1 MRKIFIVIERR
12 ADYTRYK
19 PILTR
24 LSRDPFFK
32 IHLVVTGICLLDKH
46 GRDIDNIKKDGFSI
60 NTKIDMFSKKSRD
73 YGGEMVKAMGKF
85 MRKIVDEL
93 DKAKPDIVLTGF
105 DIGAN
110 FATAVAGAHM
120 NIPVAHIQGGEISGS
135 IDESLRHAMSKFSHI
150 HFPATQLSK
159 KRLIRMGENPR
170 NIFVVG
176 CPSID
181 NLINTP
187 HITKEKIAM
196 EFGIDFA
203 KHLILIIQHP
213 VTTESQNSYQQIEE
227 TLNAVKN
234 LGLQT
239 IILYPNNDAGYS
251 RIINKINISGIKYF
265 TTLPNNKFVNL
276 LRYSSLLIG
285 NSSSGIHE
293 AATFKIPVVNI
304 GTRQQG
310 RERAE
315 NVIDAR
321 YNQVDISK
329 AIRKALFDKK
339 FRQELKKVKNPYGD
353 GKSAKK
359 IVAILQKITLDGIIQ
374 KRFYE
379 PNLK

>member
-187 HITKEKIAM
+187 HITKEKIA
-196 EFGIDFA
+196 
-203 KHLILIIQHP
+203 
-213 VTTESQNSYQQIEE
+213 
-227 TLNAVKN
+227 
-234 LGLQT
+234 
-239 IILYPNNDAGYS
+239 
-251 RIINKINISGIKYF
+251 
-265 TTLPNNKFVNL
+265 
-276 LRYSSLLIG
+276 
-285 NSSSGIHE
+285 
-293 AATFKIPVVNI
+293 
-304 GTRQQG
+304 
-310 RERAE
+310 
-315 NVIDAR
+315 
-321 YNQVDISK
+321 
-329 AIRKALFDKK
+329 
-339 FRQELKKVKNPYGD
+339 
-353 GKSAKK
+353 
-359 IVAILQKITLDGIIQ
+359 
-374 KRFYE
+374 
-379 PNLK
+379 